1 MIEEI
6 VPSHLQEDM
15 SFIKHVDHAL
25 RKGKAAFHELYSMLA
40 REGGLNT
47 RIKLTIYKQIVRP
60 TIAYAF
66 PVFFG
71 VSSHQMEKNTKV
83 GEDALIALFRIK

>member
-25 RKGKAAFHELYSMLA
+25 RKGKAAFQALYSVLA
-40 REGGLNT
+40 REGGLST
-47 RIKLTIYKQIVRP
+47 RIRLNIYKQIVRP

-66 PVFFG
+66 PVWIG
-71 VSSHQMEKNTKV
+71 VSSHHMGKNTKV